1 MTGSSLS
8 SSVGHPITTDRF
20 TTHFALSGRSAKLDP
35 RVNAARGDIADI
47 ALAGTLF
54 APHYARPV
62 LRHCAAPSTLMRAAG
77 AADAPLV
84 SQLLHGEAFAVLDVS
99 GGWAWGYSVHDHY
112 VGYVAADMLA
122 SDGEFS
128 HRVTA
133 PAALVYAAPDLK
145 SPAVG
150 RFTLG
155 ALVQAEGEGEW
166 LAVAG
171 GHMFAAQLEV
181 AGVALPD
188 PAALAEALAGEPYLW
203 GGRGDGGFDCSG
215 LVQIVFGLSGHA
227 LPRDSDQ
234 QCAAAGAPIPDG
246 EALRRGD
253 LVFFPGHV
261 GIMVDGERIL
271 HATAFAM
278 AVIVESLADLISR
291 TAAEHEV
298 PVLARRRIS

>member
-20 TTHFALSGRSAKLDP
+20 TTHFALSGRSTKLDP

-62 LRHCAAPSTLMRAAG
+62 LRRCAAPSTPMRAAG
-77 AADAPLV
+77 AVDALLV
-84 SQLLHGEAFAVLDVS
+84 SQLLHGEAFAVLDIS
-99 GGWAWGYSVHDHY
+99 GGWAWGYSAHDHY
-112 VGYVAADMLA
+112 VGYVAADALGR
-122 SDGEFS
+122 DERFT
-128 HRVTA
+128 HRVNA
-133 PAALVYAAPDLK
+133 PAALVYATPDLK
-145 SPAVG
+145 SPAIN

-155 ALVQAEGEGEW
+155 ALVEARGEGDW
-166 LAVAG
+166 LTVAG
-171 GHMFAAQLEV
+171 GHMFAAQLD
-181 AGVALPD
+181 ALGAVRSD
-188 PAALAEALAGEPYLW
+188 PAALAEALVGEPYLW

-215 LVQIVFGLSGHA
+215 LVQLVFGLSGHA

-278 AVIVESLADLISR
+278 SVIVEPLADLISR

-298 PVLARRRIS
+298 PVLARRRIA